1 MKKFGIGPR
10 VAICSIPSDDFK
22 NIDAFKVH
30 LVPTLADAA
39 SGAFHT
45 RALPAT
51 KT

>member
-1 MKKFGIGPR
+1 MKNLELGPESR
-10 VAICSIPSDDFK
+10 FVDSGDDFK

-39 SGAFHT
+39 SRPFRT
-45 RALPAT
+45 RAVAGD